1 MALVGAKVQ
10 STLSHYGIQ
19 HAAIV
24 CLSDRLPQ
32 SEGPQKLSTLNGHSP
47 SPTVVL
53 AARESGKNSDNVEY
67 RNSFS
72 IVSKGRNGSTILGL
86 HHGIDCLRV
95 VRLIIRF
102 VHV

>member
-1 MALVGAKVQ
+1 MTRNGTSWGESSIDAIALWNP
-10 STLSHYGIQ
+10 T
-19 HAAIV
+19 
-24 CLSDRLPQ
+24 CSDRLPQ

-67 RNSFS
+67 GNSFS